1 MDEQKHDTLQR
12 VDGEMSKQ
20 RFQEYCD
27 EMKVKL
33 RSREKDFEE
42 TEDRILESELKLL
55 YTAITRAKTNVWIY
69 DEDDSKSVPMFEY
82 FERRQLV
89 NIVESIE
96 ESKKYDFE
104 IARSATHSPSDWIS
118 SAEMFEEKAMDKTD
132 PGSKAIFYRLA
143 LNCYEK
149 AIEEHKDEAGRAGEA
164 MAEGSLEEKK
174 GDAAST
180 GDEKRV
186 PRNALVNVN
195 VRQIEESIM
204 KCKCDLAW
212 FEAQLIDK
220 STKPK
225 LYVEGLL
232 KAALAAANAFKT
244 TQRKEPFG
252 TKLYLILAAC
262 AQRSQRQGAKYYEIA
277 GLLANAFGLLAIA
290 KGLFEKAGKKNH
302 VLEINKRLESSNFTK
317 ESDTS
322 GDEARKTKEPDFEK
336 LLNEEENKN
345 RRQRARKKPGRRSKG
360 KTKWK
365 ATRKKTKKPQV
376 QVEDY

>member
-1 MDEQKHDTLQR
+1 
-12 VDGEMSKQ
+12 
-20 RFQEYCD
+20 
-27 EMKVKL
+27 
-33 RSREKDFEE
+33 
-42 TEDRILESELKLL
+42 
-55 YTAITRAKTNVWIY
+55 
-69 DEDDSKSVPMFEY
+69 
-82 FERRQLV
+82 
-89 NIVESIE
+89 
-96 ESKKYDFE
+96 
-104 IARSATHSPSDWIS
+104 
-118 SAEMFEEKAMDKTD
+118 
-132 PGSKAIFYRLA
+132 
-143 LNCYEK
+143 
-149 AIEEHKDEAGRAGEA
+149 
-164 MAEGSLEEKK
+164 
-174 GDAAST
+174 
-180 GDEKRV
+180 
-186 PRNALVNVN
+186 
-195 VRQIEESIM
+195 
-204 KCKCDLAW
+204 
-212 FEAQLIDK
+212 LIDK

-225 LYVEGLL
+225 MYVEGLL